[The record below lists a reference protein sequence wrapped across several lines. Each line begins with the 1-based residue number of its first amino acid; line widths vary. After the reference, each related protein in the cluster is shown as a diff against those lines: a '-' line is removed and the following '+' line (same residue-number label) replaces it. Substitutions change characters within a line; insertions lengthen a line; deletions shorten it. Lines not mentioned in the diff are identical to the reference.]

1 MEKYLKGVETVY
13 KKIICITMILAMVF
27 PLLPTTGL
35 ATGYVKEIDA
45 GFSNMEIQVEGKKI
59 SNHKEPFIYDD
70 EIWVPL
76 KDLGRG
82 LNLNVKFNKD
92 KKSIS
97 LDSKGKLKK
106 NIDKSTTSYQRG
118 YEIEAKENIKYDLE
132 DEIDTLEYGKS
143 FRKTNISV
151 NKSKIRNIKV
161 YFGDVKVYLDEKS
174 LDLEGFMY
182 NNDIYVPIDSISP
195 YLYITPT
202 YKSEVNLLYIDANGV
217 LVPNKSYK
225 NIDNL
230 VSFREGRDYLLN
242 LQIEEL
248 EKRKDTVKN
257 LNIPYGKIKNLKDL
271 NTYLNKHFSTIGE
284 LSTTIEVV
292 NHPGHWIYLDIGFP
306 NSRSYKWYKLKRSD
320 VENWIWDMY
329 TAIVN
334 LYDEDALLDGA
345 IRNPYYYRYSSS
357 SYKNY
362 VTFSTRDKD
371 LYFDFSRSNL
381 KKEYRVEP
389 IYLAETL
396 DKTLNKYSKTVFNYD
411 VETNGDE
418 VYVTSYSSSNDFVNW
433 SIYTKMGYLKRLNWE
448 IRRAYPDLEISG
460 KVVFPNEK
468 YEPLKFTFKEN
479 RVRSADLLKETEEY
493 LNNHYGSFSYGNN
506 DFYLTYQLYESELDD
521 FNLSVEGDFS
531 VDNEKWINAGETG
544 KQRLTSKIQNA
555 ISYCISLWDANISTE
570 VVDKNQVT
578 ISEVDIYRN
587 NVGIVYANP
596 SSGEVKEG
604 TKVYLY
610 TDTSGADIYYTLDGS
625 TPTTSS
631 TKYTGP
637 ITISRDVEISA
648 FGYKDGLGSGPI
660 STFEY
665 KVVLDDNWSYG
676 LRDLK
681 INKGILTPNFAR
693 DILEYEVQVDGNTDS
708 IAITPY
714 GDGNIK
720 IDGNTVASGSGK
732 VVSLAEGKN
741 TINISVKEENKK
753 ERVYTIVVYRG
764 SSQYEDVDI
773 KNLQFNTT
781 LVAVFKG
788 QLYSSTITNFN
799 GYKVELLSKAGKS
812 YVTVNVS
819 PSGTFEIKDFPIDPI
834 SKIIGYKY
842 RVSDGGGKLVL
853 ERDLN

>member
-1 MEKYLKGVETVY
+1 
-13 KKIICITMILAMVF
+13 MILVMIF
-27 PLLPTTGL
+27 PLLPRKIL
-35 ATGYVKEIDA
+35 AEGYVKEIDA
-45 GFSNMEIQVEGKKI
+45 EFSNMEIQVEGKKI
-59 SNHKEPFIYDD
+59 SNHKEPFVYND

-82 LNLNVKFNKD
+82 LDLNVKFNKN

-106 NIDKSTTSYQRG
+106 SIDKSTISYQRG
-118 YEIEAKENIKYDLE
+118 YEIEAKENIKYNLE
-132 DEIDTLEYGKS
+132 DEIDILEYGKS
-143 FRKTNISV
+143 FRKTDPPV
-151 NKSKIRNIKV
+151 NKSKIKNIKV

-182 NNDIYVPIDSISP
+182 NDDVYVPIDSISL

-202 YKSEVNLLYIDANGV
+202 YKNEVNLLYIDTNGV
-217 LVPNKSYK
+217 LAPSKIYE

-230 VSFREGRDYLLN
+230 ISFREGRDYLLN

-248 EKRKDTVKN
+248 EKRKYIVKN
-257 LNIPYGKIKNLKDL
+257 LNIPYGKINSLKDL
-271 NTYLNKHFSTIGE
+271 NTYLNKYFSTIGE

-306 NSRSYKWYKLKRSD
+306 TSTSYKWYKLKRSD

-329 TAIVN
+329 TAIIN

-345 IRNPYYYRYSSS
+345 IRNPYYYKYSSS

-362 VTFSTRDKD
+362 VTFNTRDKD
-371 LYFDFSRSNL
+371 LYFDFSKSNL

-396 DKTLNKYSKTVFNYD
+396 DKTLNKYNKTAFNYI

-418 VYVTSYSSSNDFVNW
+418 VYVVCYSNSNDFVNW

-448 IRRAYPDLEISG
+448 IKRVYPDLEISG
-460 KVVFPNEK
+460 KVVLPNEK
-468 YEPLKFTFKEN
+468 YEPLKFIFNEN
-479 RVRSADLLKETEEY
+479 RVRSVDLLKETEEY

-506 DFYLTYQLYESELDD
+506 DFYLKYHLYEIGLDD
-521 FNLSVEGDFS
+521 FKLVAEGDFS
-531 VDNEKWINAGETG
+531 SDDEKWIRAGETG
-544 KQRLTSKIQNA
+544 EQRLVAKVQNA

-570 VVDKNQVT
+570 IVDKNQVT

-587 NVGIVYANP
+587 NVGVVYANP

-610 TDTSGADIYYTLDGS
+610 TDTPGADIYYTLDGS
-625 TPTTSS
+625 TPTTYS

-637 ITISRDVEISA
+637 ITISRDVEINA
-648 FGYKDGLGSGPI
+648 FGYKDGLGASPI

-676 LRDLK
+676 LKDLK
-681 INKGILTPNFAR
+681 ISSGILTPSFAR
-693 DILEYEVQVDGNTDS
+693 DILEYELHVDGNTDS

-714 GDGNIK
+714 GDGTIK
-720 IDGNTVASGSGK
+720 INGNMVESGSGK
-732 VVSLAEGKN
+732 VVNLVESKN

-753 ERVYTIVVYRG
+753 ERIYTIVVYRG
-764 SSQYEDVDI
+764 NSQYEDIDI

-781 LVAVFKG
+781 LVAIFKG
-788 QLYSSTITNFN
+788 QLYSSTISNFN
-799 GYKVELLSKAGKS
+799 GYKIELLSRAGQIYK
-812 YVTVNVS
+812 TTNVS
-819 PSGTFEIKDFPIDPI
+819 SSGTFEIKDFPIDPI

-842 RVSDGGGKLVL
+842 RIYDGGGKLIL